1 MDMRGHDP
9 NREALRQG
17 LTMQERME
25 AETALLEIIPP
36 DTRERVSVAD
46 TTGLPHRWICR
57 LRVPDADPRSRS
69 YGMGTGVLVGPRHV
83 LTSAHVLVSETDPGK
98 TVGNRLFVQPARNG
112 DFKPFKEVKVRGW
125 RVDPR
130 WIVKNQRGRWQVQTR
145 FDYGLV
151 TLAEDVGS
159 FKHPGLGQCTLA
171 YWAAPDICFP
181 QTEIGIEPHKIAG
194 QQAWSAGYPGDRE
207 PGTLHGGTGHVTVD
221 PRLGILRHTIDTHH
235 GQSGS
240 PIWIKRHGM
249 WCLVGIHSRVGG
261 FTVPARGPMVPN
273 SNAAALVSLDVARQ
287 IEEWKR
293 AGR

>member
-1 MDMRGHDP
+1 MDMRGYDP
-9 NREALRQG
+9 NLEALR
-17 LTMQERME
+17 LQEVLE

-98 TVGNRLFVQPARNG
+98 TVGGRLLVQPARNG
-112 DFKPFKEVKVRGW
+112 DFKPFKEVKARGW

-130 WIVKNQRGRWQVQTR
+130 WIVKDQRGRWQVQTR

-159 FKHPGLGQCTLA
+159 FRHRGLGQCTLA

-181 QTEIGIEPHKIAG
+181 QTEIGIEPDKIVG

-207 PGTLHGGTGHVTVD
+207 PGTLHGGTGTVTFD
-221 PRLGILRHTIDTHH
+221 PRRGILLHTIDTHH

-261 FTVPARGPMVPN
+261 FKVPVSGPMVPS
-273 SNAAALVSLDVARQ
+273 SNAAAFVSLDVARQ

>member
-9 NREALRQG
+9 DLESAAS

-25 AETALLEIIPP
+25 AEAALLEVIPP
-36 DTRERVSVAD
+36 DTRARVSVAD

-57 LRVPDADPRSRS
+57 LRAPDADPRSRS

-98 TVGNRLFVQPARNG
+98 TVGGRLLVQPARNG
-112 DFKPFKEVKVRGW
+112 DFKPFREVKIRGW

-130 WIVKNQRGRWQVQTR
+130 WIAKNQRGRWQVQTR

-159 FKHPGLGQCTLA
+159 FTHPGLGQCTLA

-181 QTEIGIEPHKIAG
+181 QTEIGIEPHKLAG
-194 QQAWSAGYPGDRE
+194 QEAWSAGYPGDRE

>member
-1 MDMRGHDP
+1 
-9 NREALRQG
+9 
-17 LTMQERME
+17 MQERSRME
-25 AETALLEIIPP
+25 AETALLEVIPP
-36 DTRERVSVAD
+36 DTRARVSVAD

-83 LTSAHVLVSETDPGK
+83 LTSAHVLVSDPGR
-98 TVGNRLFVQPARNG
+98 TVGGRLLVQPARNG
-112 DFKPFKEVKVRGW
+112 DFKPFKEVKIRGW

-130 WIVKNQRGRWQVQTR
+130 WIARNQRGRWQVQTR

-159 FKHPGLGQCTLA
+159 FKHPGLSQEERFFVTVRRA

-181 QTEIGIEPHKIAG
+181 QTEIGIEPHKIVG

-207 PGTLHGGTGHVTVD
+207 PGTLHGGTGRVTID
-221 PRLGILRHTIDTHH
+221 QRLGTLLHTIDTHY

-273 SNAAALVSLDVARQ
+273 SNAAALVSLDVALQ

>member
-1 MDMRGHDP
+1 
-9 NREALRQG
+9 
-17 LTMQERME
+17 MQERMAAE
-25 AETALLEIIPP
+25 AALLEVIPP
-36 DTRERVSVAD
+36 DTRARVSVAD

-83 LTSAHVLVSETDPGK
+83 LTSAHVLVSETDPGR
-98 TVGNRLFVQPARNG
+98 TVGGRLFVQPARNG
-112 DFKPFKEVKVRGW
+112 DFKPFKEVGIRGW

-159 FKHPGLGQCTLA
+159 FKHPGLGRCTLA